1 MSRHASAEGDAA
13 DASRAIAELDRKLA
27 HVLEPAMRRALA
39 CEALRARG
47 PDGACEL
54 LRQVL
59 YRAPRDDGAGLLDL
73 LRETLQDLLLG
84 PAPGGDGGLG
94 YDFRRRLYEAA
105 VHQGDE
111 GVMRMLRSLP
121 AREAAERPELRMS
134 KELADIPLGRR
145 RSLAKGEEKH
155 WLEALA
161 LDPDRLVI
169 RNLLRNPKLVEADVV
184 RIAALRPVAAS
195 TLVEVGRCERW
206 VARPRV
212 RVALARNPYTPA
224 QLAIKLVS
232 SLPLADLRAMR
243 SDPDL
248 HAETLRQVELELDRR
263 TR

>member
-1 MSRHASAEGDAA
+1 
-13 DASRAIAELDRKLA
+13 
-27 HVLEPAMRRALA
+27 
-39 CEALRARG
+39 
-47 PDGACEL
+47 
-54 LRQVL
+54 
-59 YRAPRDDGAGLLDL
+59 
-73 LRETLQDLLLG
+73 
-84 PAPGGDGGLG
+84 
-94 YDFRRRLYEAA
+94 
-105 VHQGDE
+105 
-111 GVMRMLRSLP
+111 MLRSLP
-121 AREAAERPELRMS
+121 AREAAERPELLMS
-134 KELADIPLGRR
+134 KELTDIPLGRR

-161 LDPDRLVI
+161 LDLDCVVI

-184 RIAALRPVAAS
+184 RIAALRPVATS

-206 VARPRV
+206 VVRPRV

-232 SLPLADLRAMR
+232 SLPLSDLKAMR